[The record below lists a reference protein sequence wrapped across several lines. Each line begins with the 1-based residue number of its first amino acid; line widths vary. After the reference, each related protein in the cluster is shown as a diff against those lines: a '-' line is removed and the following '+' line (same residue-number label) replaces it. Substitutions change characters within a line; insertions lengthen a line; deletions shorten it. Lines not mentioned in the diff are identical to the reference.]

1 MNGILKYLQRI
12 HPFIPFVTEKIYLE
26 LPNHDESIMISN
38 WPTVGKSYEDAMTI
52 DEVMNII
59 RSIRNIRA
67 EKKVPDNKKINL
79 EVLLKDTTKYNDCLK
94 YISKLALT
102 NEITVVSSEKEF
114 SDNSVVLTFN
124 DMTVSLP
131 LDSMVDSKAEKERIE
146 KEILRLKAEIERS
159 EKLLSNEGFV
169 AKAPAKLIETEKEK
183 LEKNRSLLAE
193 LTK

>member
-1 MNGILKYLQRI
+1 M
-12 HPFIPFVTEKIYLE
+12 PFVTEKIYMQLY
-26 LPNHDESIMISN
+26 NNDESIMISN
-38 WPTVGKSYEDAMTI
+38 WPTVGKSYDDALTV

-59 RSIRNIRA
+59 KSIRNIRA

-79 EVLLKDTTKYNDCLK
+79 EVLLKDTANYNDCLK
-94 YISKLALT
+94 YISKLAQT
-102 NEITVVSSEKEF
+102 NDIKVVNSEKDFAE
-114 SDNSVVLTFN
+114 NSVILTFN
-124 DMTVSLP
+124 DMVVALP

-146 KEILRLKAEIERS
+146 KEITRLKAEIERS

-183 LEKNRSLLAE
+183 LEKNKSLLAE